1 MRHSSQYSRRVL
13 TGGYFLTVV
22 VTNVVGFPKL
32 YYKNASTASWF
43 ATHHKNQIKIG
54 ELLLSP
60 MEKSENNSIRVV
72 PVFEDS
78 SCLISVG
85 VRIVISRFIHVIF
98 SLLCVLPYPF
108 AVKFHYSHS
117 KESF

>member
-13 TGGYFLTVV
+13 TGGYFLTVG

-60 MEKSENNSIRVV
+60 MEKV
-72 PVFEDS
+72 
-78 SCLISVG
+78 
-85 VRIVISRFIHVIF
+85 
-98 SLLCVLPYPF
+98 
-108 AVKFHYSHS
+108 
-117 KESF
+117 